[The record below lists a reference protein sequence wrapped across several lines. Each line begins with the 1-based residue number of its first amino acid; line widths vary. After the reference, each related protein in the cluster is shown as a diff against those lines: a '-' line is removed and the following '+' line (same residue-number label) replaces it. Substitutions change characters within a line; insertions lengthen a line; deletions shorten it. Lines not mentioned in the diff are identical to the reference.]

1 MRELVTVGYFDSEI
15 KAQLA
20 RLALEEAG
28 IRVWAG
34 SEPQPN
40 WDGGVNLQVERE
52 DEQAAR
58 KVLTDRSPVEYPE
71 ESEEVFD
78 SRDARGET
86 AELKE
91 EPTLREQEAQ
101 RALTTAVLA
110 WLLCPLQLV
119 VVPLLLKVLFLRQRL
134 AEPYRRKAWLAVA
147 IHAPFLLIVL
157 FVIWAIGS
165 APQREAV
172 QPAAGDQMGEQILR
186 SLMPPSKGR
195 LGEGGQEDDGHGG
208 ATHLAPWC
216 NPPGSGVFGRR
227 GSDQLENVFR
237 PKIPDP

>member
-1 MRELVTVGYFDSEI
+1 MRELVTVGYFDDEI

-34 SEPQPN
+34 SAPQPN
-40 WDGGVNLQVERE
+40 WDGGVKLQVERE

-58 KVLTDRSPVEYPE
+58 KVLTDRSPVEYPD

-78 SRDARGET
+78 SLDGRGET
-86 AELKE
+86 AELKA

-101 RALTTAVLA
+101 RVLTTAALA

-134 AEPYRRKAWLAVA
+134 APHYRRKAWLAAA

-157 FVIWAIGS
+157 FIAWVIAS
-165 APQREAV
+165 TPQPEAV
-172 QPAAGDQMGEQILR
+172 EPGADDEMGEQIMR
-186 SLMPPSKGR
+186 SLMPP
-195 LGEGGQEDDGHGG
+195 
-208 ATHLAPWC
+208 
-216 NPPGSGVFGRR
+216 VRR
-227 GSDQLENVFR
+227 PS
-237 PKIPDP
+237 P

>member
-1 MRELVTVGYFDSEI
+1 MRELVTVGYFDDEI

-28 IRVWAG
+28 IRVWGG

-40 WDGGVNLQVERE
+40 WDGGVKLQVERE

-58 KVLTDRSPVEYPE
+58 KVLADRSSVEYPD

-78 SRDARGET
+78 SPDGRGET

-101 RALTTAVLA
+101 RALTTAALA

-119 VVPLLLKVLFLRQRL
+119 VAPLLLKVLFLRQRL
-134 AEPYRRKAWLAVA
+134 AEPYRRKAWLAAA
-147 IHAPFLLIVL
+147 IHAPFLLIAL
-157 FVIWAIGS
+157 FIAWVIAS
-165 APQREAV
+165 TPQPEAV
-172 QPAAGDQMGEQILR
+172 EPGSGNEMGKQILR
-186 SLMPPSKGR
+186 SLMPPVRKGR
-195 LGEGGQEDDGHGG
+195 GEHDIE
-208 ATHLAPWC
+208 
-216 NPPGSGVFGRR
+216 R
-227 GSDQLENVFR
+227 
-237 PKIPDP
+237 